1 MVPFFR
7 GGLYGICEG
16 KTTFYKK
23 LLTATNAERRFVM
36 RKLLDW
42 LIGGNLDRLLKAIG
56 GED

>member
-1 MVPFFR
+1 MRETDHWMRYF
-7 GGLYGICEG
+7 
-16 KTTFYKK
+16 
-23 LLTATNAERRFVM
+23 LTATIAERRFVM

>member
-1 MVPFFR
+1 MQ
-7 GGLYGICEG
+7 GIDHF
-16 KTTFYKK
+16 KMK
-23 LLTATNAERRFVM
+23 LLTVTIAERRFAM

>member
-1 MVPFFR
+1 MREIDRRMRYF
-7 GGLYGICEG
+7 
-16 KTTFYKK
+16 
-23 LLTATNAERRFVM
+23 LTATIAERRFVM